1 MRAIMR
7 PGLAMALTAALGLV
21 GAACGDLDDVTTVKD
36 LRVLAVKSE
45 PAGILVDLD
54 HPEAMAQADLNA
66 TLTALVVDPL
76 GNARTLTYTAAG
88 CPDYLDTITAATGTQ
103 SKLCPS
109 PEATSQLPAPIGPAL
124 MTTIIIPTDAPAS
137 VEPQP
142 PMPPPSPPPP
152 VPLIEYYPTVTF
164 GLTSSQ
170 IGLFFQPGATGIP
183 ILDQSIAYNR
193 DFGLDAIVNFYF
205 TLGAESAAAIKRV
218 VYWPRL
224 AADQQPNHNPE
235 MNPLRFFKRRN
246 LETGDPEDEW
256 PANEIPT
263 VSISAEDE
271 LYVLPSVGAVQTPG
285 GPEQYLLRVK
295 NTQTMQIETVVVDRE
310 LLVYQ
315 FYATAGTFTPDQRQ
329 SELSPVYSSS
339 GGRVHVDGQ
348 YVLPRSEDRPADG
361 RVTIWVTVRDERTG
375 TGWAHGVIQVDP

>member
-7 PGLAMALTAALGLV
+7 PVLATALTAALGLV
-21 GAACGDLDDVTTVKD
+21 GIACGDLDDVTTVKD
-36 LRVLAVKSE
+36 LRVLAVRSE

-54 HPEAMAQADLNA
+54 HPEAIPQADLNA

-109 PEATSQLPAPIGPAL
+109 PDATSQLPEPIGAAL
-124 MTTIIIPTDAPAS
+124 TTTIIIPAEAPAS
-137 VEPQP
+137 VSPDQGTPTSLDP
-142 PMPPPSPPPP
+142 P
-152 VPLIEYYPTVTF
+152 IEYYPQTTF
-164 GLTSSQ
+164 GLTPSQ
-170 IGLFFQPGATGIP
+170 IGLFFLPGSTGIP
-183 ILDQSIAYNR
+183 IVDQSIAYNR
-193 DFGLDAIVNFYF
+193 DFGLDAIVNLYF
-205 TLGAESAAAIKRV
+205 TLGDESAAAIKRV

-224 AADQQPNHNPE
+224 TADQQPNHNPE

-256 PANEIPT
+256 PENEIPT

-285 GPEQYLLRVK
+285 GAEQYLLRVK
-295 NTQTMQIETVVVDRE
+295 NTQTMQIETVTIDRE

-315 FYATAGTFTPDQRQ
+315 FYATAGTFLPDQRQ
-329 SELSPVYSSS
+329 SELSPIYSSPD
-339 GGRVHVDGQ
+339 GQVHVDGQ
-348 YVLPRSEDRPADG
+348 YVLPKPEDRPADG
-361 RVTIWVTVRDERTG
+361 KVTIWVTVRDERTG